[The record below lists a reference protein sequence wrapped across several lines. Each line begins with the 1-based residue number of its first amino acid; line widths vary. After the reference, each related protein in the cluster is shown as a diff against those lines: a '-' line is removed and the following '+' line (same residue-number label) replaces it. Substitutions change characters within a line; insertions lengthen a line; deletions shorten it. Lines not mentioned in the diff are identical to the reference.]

1 MLRRTKNCGITS
13 GDVRKVQ
20 CFFAH
25 GTSNSRGTLIA
36 FREGLNY
43 KVLSSHLNDNGR
55 YVILK
60 VEIELTIHFDK
71 LLCTKRR
78 ETAGFNTD

>member
-1 MLRRTKNCGITS
+1 MLKRMKNCGMTS
-13 GDVRKVQ
+13 GDVGKVQ

-25 GTSNSRGTLIA
+25 STSNSCGVLIV

-60 VEIELTIHFDK
+60 EFTIHFDK
-71 LLCTKRR
+71 LLCTKQRG
-78 ETAGFNTD
+78 TAGFNTH